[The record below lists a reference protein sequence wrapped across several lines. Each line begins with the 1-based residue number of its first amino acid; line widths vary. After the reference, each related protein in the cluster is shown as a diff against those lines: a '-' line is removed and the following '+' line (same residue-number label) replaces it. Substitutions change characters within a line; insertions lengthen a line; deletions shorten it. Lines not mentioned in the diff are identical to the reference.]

1 MCKVSKFCELFA
13 IYATFWK
20 EPLGISRHRWEDNIR
35 KDFWVKGYEDGNW
48 VEQAQDR
55 VQWWAVVMM
64 MNFGFRSNKWYM
76 ILFLLGDL
84 PVKMGTELL
93 NIHST
98 VVYCTCE
105 L

>member
-1 MCKVSKFCELFA
+1 
-13 IYATFWK
+13 
-20 EPLGISRHRWEDNIR
+20 
-35 KDFWVKGYEDGNW
+35 

-55 VQWWAVVMM
+55 VQWWAVVVM

-98 VVYCTCE
+98 VV
-105 L
+105 